1 MLLLK
6 INEVFHNSPVQVASA
21 RISQQTKYSDVCKPI
36 HEEFLRFVFLL
47 DCLSDSKNA
56 KSWLVKVWRQT
67 WNHGTALKEA
77 VALCRL
83 MLANITTSLPHAACI
98 SFIFKI
104 SNLLKR
110 QDVIYIYIY
119 IWMFIFI
126 THVFPNKA
134 CIDYASSYPDPI
146 HIEPLMTQCWNSC
159 ISLLPHK
166 IEPPAA
172 LSTKTLSTKGLVGQ
186 PTHELIVW

>member
-1 MLLLK
+1 MRFFTTVQCKLQVPGYPNKQNTAMFANQSMRNSCDLCFCLIACRTLRMLNLGSLRCDVKPETTGQPWRKLLLC
-6 INEVFHNSPVQVASA
+6 VDWCWQ
-21 RISQQTKYSDVCKPI
+21 ISQHHCRMQHALAS
-36 HEEFLRFVFLL
+36 FLRYPT
-47 DCLSDSKNA
+47 C
-56 KSWLVKVWRQT
+56 
-67 WNHGTALKEA
+67 WNGK
-77 VALCRL
+77 
-83 MLANITTSLPHAACI
+83 MS
-98 SFIFKI
+98 
-104 SNLLKR
+104 
-110 QDVIYIYIY
+110 YIYIY